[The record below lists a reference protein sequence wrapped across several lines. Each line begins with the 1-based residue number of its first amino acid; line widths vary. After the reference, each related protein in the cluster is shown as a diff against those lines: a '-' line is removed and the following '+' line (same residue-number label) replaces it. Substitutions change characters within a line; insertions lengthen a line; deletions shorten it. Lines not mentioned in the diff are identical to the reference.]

1 LIQVKR
7 ADAVILTKTDQSD
20 NIIKLKDNL
29 KKWAKGIPVF
39 TVNFVPVGVRAQGEK
54 ALFPVEVL
62 RHKKIW
68 AFTGIGNP
76 QSFHKTLTSL
86 ESKILG
92 FVSFPD
98 HYWYKPR
105 DLQKL
110 MSGGEEMG
118 AEALVTT
125 EKDAVRLGGMT
136 SGNIPLWTVCLT
148 AGFTRDE
155 QNEFEEFLRR
165 KLGWV

>member
-1 LIQVKR
+1 VKR

-20 NIIKLKDNL
+20 NIIKLKENL
-29 KKWAKGIPVF
+29 RKWTRDIPIF
-39 TVNFVPVGVRAQGEK
+39 TVNFVPVGVRAPGEK
-54 ALFPVEVL
+54 SLFPIEIL

-76 QSFHKTLTSL
+76 QSFHKTLTRL
-86 ESKILG
+86 ESQILG

-110 MSGGEEMG
+110 MNEGEEKG

-125 EKDAVRLGGMT
+125 EKDAVRLEGMT
-136 SGNIPLWTVCLT
+136 AETIPLWTVCITPDFL
-148 AGFTRDE
+148 RDE
-155 QNEFEEFLRR
+155 QNKFEEFLRG